1 MEKKP
6 RILIVD
12 DEPINLEF
20 FELMLSKLGFKV
32 ELARDGE
39 EALELVKQANP
50 DLILLDGVLPKLSG
64 WKVTRLLK
72 TDDEYAAY
80 RDIPIVMFSEMGDV
94 QDKIEG
100 YELGVEDYILK
111 PFNFSEVLARIRAVL
126 RNRALTL
133 RIAKREQRIAMV
145 ESLNRSL
152 VYFTRHL
159 KEPVTQMAADARKL
173 AQSNAEAVSAFVAE
187 VIKQSEESL
196 AAIKGLEDEISE
208 LENESDKE
216 LSEIDLKEL
225 EERFQTHLSQQKNGL
240 REVPG

>member
-32 ELARDGE
+32 ELAHDGE
-39 EALELVKQANP
+39 EALELVKHANP

-94 QDKIEG
+94 QNKIEG

-173 AQSNAEAVSAFVAE
+173 VQGNAGAVSAFVAE

-196 AAIKGLEDEISE
+196 AAIKGLEDEITE
-208 LENESDKE
+208 LETESEKE
-216 LSEIDLKEL
+216 HSEIDLKEL
-225 EERFQTHLSQQKNGL
+225 EERFQKHLSQQKDGL